1 MCSKYV
7 STLTIA
13 GSDSCGGAGL
23 QADIKT
29 MSALGCYACSVVT
42 AVTAQ
47 DTTGVRSVEDM
58 SADLVARQLR
68 AVMCDIRPSAIKT
81 GMLGNA
87 EVVAAIADILSSYPR
102 APLVVDPII
111 VATSGDSL
119 MRQGTLQ
126 MLVDRLIPLASLLT
140 PNLPEAETLAGMNI
154 RSTGDIHMA
163 ARHILDMGCQAVLIK
178 GGHADGKTK
187 TDWLFTQSGVIK
199 SFSAQTIT
207 TSNTHG
213 TGCTLSAAITAYLA
227 RGLDLVCAVDKGKRY
242 LSQAIKAGAEVTTGH
257 GHGPLNHFFHP
268 QKLIIQP

>member
-81 GMLGNA
+81 GMLGDA
-87 EVVAAIADILSSYPR
+87 DVVAAIADTLSSFPR
-102 APLVVDPII
+102 VPLVVDPII
-111 VATSGDSL
+111 AATSGDSL
-119 MRQGTLQ
+119 MQQGTLQ
-126 MLVDRLIPLASLLT
+126 VLVDRLIPLASLLT
-140 PNLPEAETLAGMNI
+140 PNLPEAETLAGMSI
-154 RSTGDIHMA
+154 RSAGDIHKVA
-163 ARHILDMGCQAVLIK
+163 QRILDFGCQAVLVK
-178 GGHADGKTK
+178 GGHASGKTK

-207 TSNTHG
+207 TLNTHG

>member
-68 AVMCDIRPSAIKT
+68 AVMCDIRPSA
-81 GMLGNA
+81 M
-87 EVVAAIADILSSYPR
+87 
-102 APLVVDPII
+102 DPII

-140 PNLPEAETLAGMNI
+140 PNLPEAETLASMNI

-187 TDWLFTQSGVIK
+187 TDWLFTQTGMVK

>member
-47 DTTGVRSVEDM
+47 DTTGVRCVVDM
-58 SADLVARQLR
+58 SADLVERQLY

-81 GMLGNA
+81 GMLGDA
-87 EVVAAIADILSSYPR
+87 DVVAAIADTLSSFPR
-102 APLVVDPII
+102 VPLVVDPII
-111 VATSGDSL
+111 AATSGDSL
-119 MRQGTLQ
+119 MQQGTLQ
-126 MLVDRLIPLASLLT
+126 VLVDRLIPLASLLT
-140 PNLPEAETLAGMNI
+140 PNLPEAETLAGMSI
-154 RSTGDIHMA
+154 RSVGDIHKVA
-163 ARHILDMGCQAVLIK
+163 QRILDFGCQAVLVK
-178 GGHADGKTK
+178 GGHASGKTK

-207 TSNTHG
+207 TLNTHG

>member
-1 MCSKYV
+1 MCSKYI

-47 DTTGVRSVEDM
+47 DTTGVRCVVDM
-58 SADLVARQLR
+58 SADLVERQLY

-81 GMLGNA
+81 GMLGDA
-87 EVVAAIADILSSYPR
+87 DVVAAIADTLSSFPR
-102 APLVVDPII
+102 VPLVVDPII
-111 VATSGDSL
+111 AATSGDSL
-119 MRQGTLQ
+119 MQQGTLQ
-126 MLVDRLIPLASLLT
+126 VLVDRLIPLASLLT
-140 PNLPEAETLAGMNI
+140 PNLPEAETLAGMSI
-154 RSTGDIHMA
+154 RSVGDIHKVA
-163 ARHILDMGCQAVLIK
+163 QRILDFGCQAVLVK
-178 GGHADGKTK
+178 GGHASGKTK

-207 TSNTHG
+207 TLNTHG

>member
-1 MCSKYV
+1 MCSKYI

-47 DTTGVRSVEDM
+47 DTTGVRCVVDM
-58 SADLVARQLR
+58 SADLVERQLC

-81 GMLGNA
+81 GMLGDAN
-87 EVVAAIADILSSYPR
+87 VVAAIADTLSSFPR
-102 APLVVDPII
+102 VPLVVDPII
-111 VATSGDSL
+111 AATSGDSL
-119 MRQGTLQ
+119 MQQGTLQ
-126 MLVDRLIPLASLLT
+126 VLVDRLIPLASLLT
-140 PNLPEAETLAGMNI
+140 PNLPEAETLAGMSI
-154 RSTGDIHMA
+154 RSAGDIHKA
-163 ARHILDMGCQAVLIK
+163 AQRILDFGCQAVFIK
-178 GGHADGKTK
+178 GGHASGKTK

-207 TSNTHG
+207 TLNTHG

>member
-1 MCSKYV
+1 MCSKYI

-47 DTTGVRSVEDM
+47 DTTGVRCVVDM
-58 SADLVARQLR
+58 SADLVERQLC

-102 APLVVDPII
+102 VPLVVDPII

-119 MRQGTLQ
+119 MQQGTLQ
-126 MLVDRLIPLASLLT
+126 VLVDRLIPLASLLT
-140 PNLPEAETLAGMNI
+140 PNLPEAETLAGMSI
-154 RSTGDIHMA
+154 RSVGDIHKVA
-163 ARHILDMGCQAVLIK
+163 QRILDFGCQAVLVK
-178 GGHADGKTK
+178 GGHASGKTK

-207 TSNTHG
+207 TLNTHG

>member
-47 DTTGVRSVEDM
+47 DTTGVRCVVDM
-58 SADLVARQLR
+58 SADLVERQLR

-81 GMLGNA
+81 GMLGDA
-87 EVVAAIADILSSYPR
+87 DVVATIADTLSSFPR
-102 APLVVDPII
+102 VPLVVDPII
-111 VATSGDSL
+111 AATSGDSL
-119 MRQGTLQ
+119 MQQGTLQ
-126 MLVDRLIPLASLLT
+126 MLIDRLIPLASLLT
-140 PNLPEAETLAGMNI
+140 PNLPEAETLAGMSI
-154 RSTGDIHMA
+154 RSAGDIHKA
-163 ARHILDMGCQAVLIK
+163 AQRILDFGCQAVIIK
-178 GGHADGKTK
+178 GGHASGKTK

-207 TSNTHG
+207 TLNTHG

>member
-1 MCSKYV
+1 MCSKYI

-47 DTTGVRSVEDM
+47 DTTGVRCVVDM
-58 SADLVARQLR
+58 SADLVERQLC

-87 EVVAAIADILSSYPR
+87 DVVAAIADTLSSFPR
-102 APLVVDPII
+102 VPLVVDPII
-111 VATSGDSL
+111 AATSGDSL
-119 MRQGTLQ
+119 MQQGTLQ
-126 MLVDRLIPLASLLT
+126 VLVDRLIPLASLLT
-140 PNLPEAETLAGMNI
+140 PNLPEAETLAGMSI
-154 RSTGDIHMA
+154 RSAGDIHKVA
-163 ARHILDMGCQAVLIK
+163 QRILDFGCQAVIIK
-178 GGHADGKTK
+178 GGHASGKTK

-207 TSNTHG
+207 TLNTHG

>member
-81 GMLGNA
+81 GMLGDA
-87 EVVAAIADILSSYPR
+87 DVVATIADTLSSFPR
-102 APLVVDPII
+102 VPLVVDPII
-111 VATSGDSL
+111 AATSGDSL
-119 MRQGTLQ
+119 MQQGTLQ
-126 MLVDRLIPLASLLT
+126 VLVDRLIPLASLLT
-140 PNLPEAETLAGMNI
+140 PNLPEAETLAGMSI
-154 RSTGDIHMA
+154 RSAGDIHKVA
-163 ARHILDMGCQAVLIK
+163 QRILDFGCQAVLVK
-178 GGHADGKTK
+178 GGHASGKTK

-207 TSNTHG
+207 TLNTHG

-227 RGLDLVCAVDKGKRY
+227 RGLDLVNAVDKGKQY
-242 LSQAIKAGAEVTTGH
+242 LNHALKAGAKPKTGQ

-268 QKLIIQP
+268 EKLIIQQ

>member
-102 APLVVDPII
+102 VPLVVDPII

-126 MLVDRLIPLASLLT
+126 VLVDRLIPLASLLT

-187 TDWLFTQSGVIK
+187 TDWLFTQTGMVK

>member
-81 GMLGNA
+81 CMLGNA
-87 EVVAAIADILSSYPR
+87 EVVAAIVDILSSYPR
-102 APLVVDPII
+102 VPLVVDPII

-178 GGHADGKTK
+178 GGHVDGKTK
-187 TDWLFTQSGVIK
+187 TDWLFTQTGMVK

>member
-47 DTTGVRSVEDM
+47 DTTGVRCVVDM
-58 SADLVARQLR
+58 SADLVERQLR

-81 GMLGNA
+81 GMLGDA
-87 EVVAAIADILSSYPR
+87 DVVAAIADTLSSFPHV
-102 APLVVDPII
+102 PLVVDPII
-111 VATSGDSL
+111 AATSGDSL
-119 MRQGTLQ
+119 MQQGTLQ
-126 MLVDRLIPLASLLT
+126 VLVDRLIPLASLLT
-140 PNLPEAETLAGMNI
+140 PNLPEAETLAGMSI
-154 RSTGDIHMA
+154 RSAGDIHKA
-163 ARHILDMGCQAVLIK
+163 AQRILDFGCQAVIIK
-178 GGHADGKTK
+178 GGHASGKTK

-207 TSNTHG
+207 TLNTHG

>member
-47 DTTGVRSVEDM
+47 DTTGVRCVVDM
-58 SADLVARQLR
+58 SADLVERQLR

-81 GMLGNA
+81 GMLGDA
-87 EVVAAIADILSSYPR
+87 DVVATIADTLSSFPR
-102 APLVVDPII
+102 VPLVVDPII
-111 VATSGDSL
+111 AATSGDSL
-119 MRQGTLQ
+119 MQQGTLQ
-126 MLVDRLIPLASLLT
+126 MLIDRLIPLASLLT
-140 PNLPEAETLAGMNI
+140 PNLPEAETVAGMSI
-154 RSTGDIHMA
+154 RSAGDIHKA
-163 ARHILDMGCQAVLIK
+163 AQRILDFGCQAVIIK
-178 GGHADGKTK
+178 GGHASGKTK

-207 TSNTHG
+207 TLNTHG

>member
-47 DTTGVRSVEDM
+47 DTIGVRSVEDM

-87 EVVAAIADILSSYPR
+87 EVVAAIADILASYPR
-102 APLVVDPII
+102 VPLVVDPII

-140 PNLPEAETLAGMNI
+140 PNLPEAETLASMNI

-187 TDWLFTQSGVIK
+187 TDWLFTQTGMVK

-242 LSQAIKAGAEVTTGH
+242 LSQAIKAGAEVTTSH

>member
-102 APLVVDPII
+102 VPLVVDPII

-154 RSTGDIHMA
+154 RSTGNIHMA
-163 ARHILDMGCQAVLIK
+163 ARHIVDMGCQAVLIK

-187 TDWLFTQSGVIK
+187 TDWLFTQTGMVK

-242 LSQAIKAGAEVTTGH
+242 LSQATKAGAEVTTGH

>member
-42 AVTAQ
+42 AVTVQ

-102 APLVVDPII
+102 VPLVVDPII

-126 MLVDRLIPLASLLT
+126 MLVDRLIPLAILLT

-187 TDWLFTQSGVIK
+187 TDWLFTQTGMVK

>member
-102 APLVVDPII
+102 VPLVVDPII

-178 GGHADGKTK
+178 GGHVDGKTK
-187 TDWLFTQSGVIK
+187 TDWLFTQTGMAK